1 MDPTVRKSVSD
12 LSGPDLDQSPVWEFA
27 SDEEDV
33 EGQDETTVRPV
44 IGSPE
49 LDPSRGAL
57 IVRAR
62 FRLADGTGLTGC
74 VTISAPD
81 DGLESLQ
88 PVILSED
95 GNVMFWWGM
104 FEPKPAD
111 VVELYRRL
119 GKTSASQVFPLHFV
133 TDAPIA
139 CGPVRG
145 EVCGFMVL
153 EDWRTH
159 RIRIVT

>member
-1 MDPTVRKSVSD
+1 MEPTVRKPVNE
-12 LSGPDLDQSPVWEFA
+12 LSGKDLDQCPVWEFA
-27 SDEEDV
+27 ADEEDI

-49 LDPSRGAL
+49 PDPSRGGL

-62 FRLADGTGLTGC
+62 FHLADGTGLTGC
-74 VTISAPD
+74 ITISGPD
-81 DGLESLQ
+81 DGLESQ
-88 PVILSED
+88 NPVIVSTD
-95 GNVMFWWGM
+95 GHVVFWWGM

-119 GKTSASQVFPLHFV
+119 GKTSASQVFPIHFV

-139 CGPVRG
+139 GGPVRG
-145 EVCGFMVL
+145 EVRGFMVL
-153 EDWRTH
+153 EDWRTK